1 MTGAPQLP
9 CRSTE
14 IDGNPSRQRY
24 PLKGDA
30 SDAFIQAGARILAT
44 ETPML
49 TRRDGL
55 KLALAA
61 TALASAKPGLPSTAR
76 AAEPVFTVPPLGYG
90 YDALEPY
97 IDAKT
102 MMIHHDGHH
111 GAYVAA
117 LNGLVEKY
125 PDLATKTP
133 VELLSDLSVVPEA
146 VRAPVRNNLGGHW
159 NHTFFWE
166 LMTPGGAKEPSGEL
180 KSAIDS
186 SFGSAAKLT
195 GKVNAAGLA
204 RFGSGWAW
212 LIVDK
217 NGKLDVVS
225 TPNQDTPLE
234 KGVQRVVFGVDV
246 WEHAYYLK
254 YQNKR
259 ADYLAAWWNTVNWD
273 RAAANFAKA
282 PA

>member
-1 MTGAPQLP
+1 M
-9 CRSTE
+9 
-14 IDGNPSRQRY
+14 
-24 PLKGDA
+24 
-30 SDAFIQAGARILAT
+30 F
-44 ETPML
+44 

-55 KLALAA
+55 QLALAA
-61 TALASAKPGLPSTAR
+61 AAAGTRPGLVLPAR
-76 AAEPVFTVPPLGYG
+76 AEVEPVFKVPPLGYG
-90 YDALEPY
+90 FDALEPY
-97 IDAKT
+97 IDTAT
-102 MMIHHDGHH
+102 MMIHHDRHH

-125 PDLATKTP
+125 PDLAARPP
-133 VELLSDLSVVPEA
+133 VAILSDLSMVPEA

-159 NHTFFWE
+159 NHSFFWE
-166 LMTPGGAKEPSGEL
+166 LMTPGGAKEPSGDL

-186 SFGSAAKLT
+186 SFGSTTKLI
-195 GKVNAAGLA
+195 GKVNAAGLS

-217 NGKLDVVS
+217 NGKLDIIS

-234 KGVQRVVFGVDV
+234 KGVQRVILGVDV

-259 ADYLAAWWNTVNWD
+259 ADYLVAWWNTVNWE